1 MIAINKT
8 DLFDSVPVHKIKT
21 KLELEINKLIRHEI
35 ENVEKLPV
43 LTIMITIMVI
53 RIATVV
59 VVVIVPMVIT
69 VMALTVKV

>member
-35 ENVEKLPV
+35 ENVEKLRA

-53 RIATVV
+53 RIAMV